1 MLDLKHDSVATLGT
15 MLVIT
20 STYGNGDPP
29 SNAEDLHAY
38 LMKKAPPMPD
48 LKFSVC
54 ALGDTTYERFAQ
66 CGKDFD
72 RRLGELGATRI
83 APRKDCDVD
92 YDDAFEAWFAEVC
105 DALGD
110 PAVDNAAPVSA
121 APAVEKHVDALGT
134 RRNPVSA
141 RVLVNDN
148 LNGAGSSK
156 ETRHIVLSLKELPIR
171 YECGD
176 SIGVWPENDPALVA
190 EVLRETKLTGDES
203 VVLGEVSAPLRELL
217 SRKLEIQEPDPRL
230 FERAKLAKA
239 AELHVIDVL
248 ARPQPAWTAQELV
261 QHLRPASPRL
271 YSIAS
276 SPKVHPNEVHLLV
289 SVVRFQVGEAQRGGV
304 TTRYLAE
311 RAPVGST
318 VSIYH
323 HPGPAFRLAP
333 RDRDI
338 IMIGPG
344 TGVAPFRAF
353 LEERERVPGSG
364 RSWLFFGA
372 RNRAT
377 DFLYQQDFE
386 RMLRGGALTKLD
398 VAFSR
403 DQAQKL
409 YVQHRLLEHREE
421 LAAWISAGACVY
433 VCGDAKHMA
442 HDVHEALSSIVDSQT
457 LTSMA
462 LEGSY
467 LRDVY

>member
-1 MLDLKHDSVATLGT
+1 MLDLKHDSLATLGT
-15 MLVIT
+15 MLVVT

-29 SNAEDLHAY
+29 SNAEELHAF
-38 LMKKAPPMPD
+38 LMKKAPPLPD

-72 RRLGELGATRI
+72 RRLAELGATRI
-83 APRKDCDVD
+83 AERKDCDVD
-92 YDDAFEAWFAEVC
+92 YDDAFDAWFGEVLE
-105 DALGD
+105 ALGD
-110 PAVDNAAPVSA
+110 PVVENAAPVSA
-121 APAVEKHVDALGT
+121 APAVEKRVDELGT
-134 RRNPVSA
+134 RRNPVQA

-148 LNGAGSSK
+148 LNGRGSSK
-156 ETRHIVLSLKELPIR
+156 ETRHIVLSLKDSPIR

-190 EVLRETKLTGDES
+190 EVLRETKLSGNEHVD
-203 VVLGEVSAPLRELL
+203 LAGVSAPLQELL
-217 SRKLEIQEPDPRL
+217 SRKLEVQEADPRL
-230 FERAKLAKA
+230 FERAKTAKSSD
-239 AELHVIDVL
+239 LHVIDLL
-248 ARPQPAWTAQELV
+248 ARPQPPWTAQELA
-261 QHLRPASPRL
+261 QHLRQISPRL

-276 SPKVHPNEVHLLV
+276 SPKTHPDEVHLLV
-289 SVVRFQVGEAQRGGV
+289 SVLRFQVGDAQRGGV

-311 RAPVGST
+311 RAPVGSS
-318 VSIYH
+318 VAIYH
-323 HPGPAFRLAP
+323 HPSASFRLAP
-333 RDRDI
+333 RERDI

-353 LEERERVPGSG
+353 LEERERTPGAG

-386 RMLRGGALTKLD
+386 RMQRSGALTRLD
-398 VAFSR
+398 LAFSR
-403 DQAQKL
+403 DQADKL
-409 YVQHRLLEHREE
+409 YVQHRLREHRDE
-421 LAAWISAGACVY
+421 LAAWISRGAFVY

-442 HDVHEALSSIVDSQT
+442 HDVHAALSSIVDSQT
-457 LTSMA
+457 LTSMT

>member
-1 MLDLKHDSVATLGT
+1 MLDLVHDNIPTLGT

-29 SNAEDLHAY
+29 SNAEDLQAY

-54 ALGDTTYERFAQ
+54 GLGDTTYERFAQ

-83 APRKDCDVD
+83 ADRKDCDVD
-92 YDDAFEAWFAEVC
+92 YDDAFDEWFAEVVE
-105 DALGD
+105 ALGD
-110 PAVDNAAPVSA
+110 PALENAAPVSTA
-121 APAVEKHVDALGT
+121 SAVEKRVDELGT

-148 LNGAGSSK
+148 LNGRGSSK
-156 ETRHIVLSLKELPIR
+156 ETRHIVLSLKDLPIR

-190 EVLRETKLTGDES
+190 EVLRETKLTGNEEVD
-203 VVLGEVSAPLRELL
+203 LGEIKAPIRELL
-217 SRKLEIQEPDPRL
+217 SRKLEVQEPDPRL
-230 FERAKLAKA
+230 FERAKIPKA
-239 AELHVIDVL
+239 ADLHVIDLL
-248 ARPQPAWTAQELV
+248 ATPQAPWTAQELV
-261 QHLRPASPRL
+261 QHMRQISPRL

-276 SPKVHPNEVHLLV
+276 SPVVHPDEVHLLV
-289 SVVRFQVGEAQRGGV
+289 SVLRFQVAEAQRGGV

-318 VSIYH
+318 VAIYH
-323 HPGPAFRLAP
+323 HPGPAFRLAA

-353 LEERERVPGSG
+353 LEERERIPGTG

-377 DFLYQQDFE
+377 DFLYEKDFE
-386 RMLRGGALTKLD
+386 RMKAAGALTKLD
-398 VAFSR
+398 LAFSR
-403 DQAQKL
+403 DQSQKL
-409 YVQHRLLEHREE
+409 YVQHRLLEQREE
-421 LAAWISAGACVY
+421 LAAWIANGAIVY

-442 HDVHEALSSIVDSQT
+442 QDVHAALSSIVDSQT
-457 LTSMA
+457 LTSMT